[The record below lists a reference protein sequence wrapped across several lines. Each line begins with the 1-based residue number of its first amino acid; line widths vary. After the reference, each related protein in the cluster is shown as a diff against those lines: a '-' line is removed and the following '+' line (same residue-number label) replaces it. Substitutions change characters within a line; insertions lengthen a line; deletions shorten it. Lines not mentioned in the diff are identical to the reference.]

1 MEGLGFEK
9 IQNEYESKR
18 TKTTVR
24 TGKES
29 ARAVGSDPDQI
40 NLNKRV

>member
-1 MEGLGFEK
+1 MRGLGIEK
-9 IQNEYESKR
+9 IQNDYESKR

-29 ARAVGSDPDQI
+29 AREVDSDPGQI